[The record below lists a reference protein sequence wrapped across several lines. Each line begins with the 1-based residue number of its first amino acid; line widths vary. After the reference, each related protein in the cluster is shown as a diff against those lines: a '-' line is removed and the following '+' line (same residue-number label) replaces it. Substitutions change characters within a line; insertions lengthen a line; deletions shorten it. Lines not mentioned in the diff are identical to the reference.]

1 MWEKNKFSPLLV
13 CLRQMIV
20 TKFVTLH
27 TTQQTRGLD
36 YVLEF
41 HFSLIQDMP
50 SLPMIDI
57 SCEFCRSS
65 HRPGEGTFSLVFL
78 KQNICLKSW

>member
-27 TTQQTRGLD
+27 TTQTRGLD

-50 SLPMIDI
+50 SLSMIDI
-57 SCEFCRSS
+57 SCEFIQAP
-65 HRPGEGTFSLVFL
+65 RP
-78 KQNICLKSW
+78 